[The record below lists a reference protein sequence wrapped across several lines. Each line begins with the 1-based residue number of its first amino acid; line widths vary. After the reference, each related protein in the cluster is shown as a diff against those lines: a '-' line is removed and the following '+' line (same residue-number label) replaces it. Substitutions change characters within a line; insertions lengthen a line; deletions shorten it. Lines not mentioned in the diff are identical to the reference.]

1 MNAATKTPDK
11 SNHQEIAVLAFELWS
26 KAGHEQGRDLE
37 FWLEAEKQFKPNV
50 QAGTKHQPH
59 AQRNH
64 IR

>member
-1 MNAATKTPDK
+1 MNTARLSSEK
-11 SNHQEIAVLAFELWS
+11 HEEIAKLAYKLWS

-37 FWLEAEKQFKPNV
+37 FWLEAEKQFQPNV
-50 QAGTKHQPH
+50 QAGAKHQPH

>member
-1 MNAATKTPDK
+1 MNTATLSSEK
-11 SNHQEIAVLAFELWS
+11 HEEIAKLAYELWS